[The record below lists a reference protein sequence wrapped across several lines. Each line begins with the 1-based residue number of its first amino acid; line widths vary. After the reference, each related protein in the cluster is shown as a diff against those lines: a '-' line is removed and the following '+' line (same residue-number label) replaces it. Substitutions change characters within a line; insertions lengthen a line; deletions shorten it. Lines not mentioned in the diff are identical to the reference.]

1 MADGLK
7 LVNPDWRSGRAL
19 TDVLQFSVYPVSD
32 DIRAW
37 SVSPT
42 LMTSL
47 SWALILFELLF
58 PLTLVDGAALKV
70 GLATAA
76 AFHLATACWFGLN
89 RFLWIWLAVYPLL
102 LWFQQ
107 RVIQSAGY

>member
-1 MADGLK
+1 MVG
-7 LVNPDWRSGRAL
+7 
-19 TDVLQFSVYPVSD
+19 
-32 DIRAW
+32 
-37 SVSPT
+37 
-42 LMTSL
+42 M

-58 PLTLVDGAALKV
+58 PLTLVDGTALKV

-76 AFHLATACWFGLN
+76 AFHLATACMFGLN
-89 RFLWIWLAVYPLL
+89 RFLWIWLAAYPLL